1 VIDVGFGRQ
10 NHGSIPAI
18 VMKGAES
25 LILLDVRTNPQI
37 RLDCPVSRIVIT
49 KNKFESC
56 YENSTFF

>member
-56 YENSTFF
+56 Y